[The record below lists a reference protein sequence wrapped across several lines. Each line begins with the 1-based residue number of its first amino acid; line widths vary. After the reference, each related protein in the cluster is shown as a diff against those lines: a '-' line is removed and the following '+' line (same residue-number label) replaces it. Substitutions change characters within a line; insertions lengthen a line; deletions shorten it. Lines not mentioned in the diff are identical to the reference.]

1 MAGKLYVI
9 GTPIGNREDIT
20 LRAMRTLFSVEVL
33 LCEDTRKTSKLLTMI
48 YDLRLTIHESSVNTM
63 KKPRLE
69 RFDENVERV
78 KSRQVIAWLKEG
90 KQIGLVTDA
99 GMPGISDPGA
109 YLVRQCYEKE
119 ISVEVIPG
127 PSALT
132 TAISL
137 SGIPAE
143 SVLFLGFLPK
153 KKGKRELLYEE
164 LRTKLDGI
172 KVKPMIV
179 MYESPH
185 RVLQTLEELRVELA
199 DPEVAAMS
207 ELTKMHEKVLR
218 GRASEVSECLPET
231 LKGEWVVVVRL

>member
-33 LCEDTRKTSKLLTMI
+33 LCEDTRKTNKLLTMLQEFGAKYEVRSAI
-48 YDLRLTIHESSVNTM
+48 
-63 KKPRLE
+63 KAPRLE

-109 YLVRQCYEKE
+109 YLVRLCYEKD
-119 ISVEVIPG
+119 IAVEVVPG

-137 SGIPAE
+137 SGIPAD

-153 KKGKRELLYEE
+153 KDSSRLRVLESVRGAKYEVRNQM
-164 LRTKLDGI
+164 L
-172 KVKPMIV
+172 IV
-179 MYESPH
+179 YESPY
-185 RVLQTLEELRVELA
+185 RVKQTLEELRVELA
-199 DPEVAAMS
+199 DPEVAVMS
-207 ELTKMHEKVLR
+207 ELTKLHEKVLR
-218 GRASEVSECLPET
+218 GKASEVSERLPET